1 MKSNETEHFKSK
13 PVNSE
18 QSTETLYV
26 CLSSF
31 QSENEL
37 KERSMAKHKEK
48 IKTVYSQEI
57 VMCVSSCLQQG
68 KDHTNI

>member
-13 PVNSE
+13 PVNPE
-18 QSTETLYV
+18 QSTETIYV

-37 KERSMAKHKEK
+37 KEHSMAKHKE
-48 IKTVYSQEI
+48 TRP
-57 VMCVSSCLQQG
+57 SSDSEAPTINEQTIQSVD
-68 KDHTNI
+68 KATKP